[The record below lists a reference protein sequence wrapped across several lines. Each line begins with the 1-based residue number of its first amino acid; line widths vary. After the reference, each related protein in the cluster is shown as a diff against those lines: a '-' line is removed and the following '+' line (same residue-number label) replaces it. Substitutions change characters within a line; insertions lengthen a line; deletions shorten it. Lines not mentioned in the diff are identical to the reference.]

1 MKCPHCGYTN
11 PEDMFRCPSCRK
23 FMDPELNLIDDI
35 DKAIYDYEHNTPKKQ
50 VQRQNY
56 GKYHVSTYDM
66 KKKKK
71 KKKKEGHPFLITII
85 IIIIIIIVFIFKMF
99 IL

>member
-11 PEDMFRCPSCRK
+11 PEDMFRCPRCRK

-56 GKYHVSTYDM
+56 GKYHVSTYDYY
-66 KKKKK
+66 
-71 KKKKEGHPFLITII
+71 HHHHHHYHCLYFQN
-85 IIIIIIIVFIFKMF
+85 VHFIK
-99 IL
+99 IYIP

>member
-11 PEDMFRCPSCRK
+11 PEDMFRCPRCRK

-35 DKAIYDYEHNTPKKQ
+35 DKAIYDYEHNTPQKQ

-71 KKKKEGHPFLITII
+71 NKKKEGHPFLITII
-85 IIIIIIIVFIFKMF
+85 IIIIFIFIFKMF

>member
-11 PEDMFRCPSCRK
+11 PEDMFRCPRCRK

-66 KKKKK
+66 KKNNK

>member
-1 MKCPHCGYTN
+1 
-11 PEDMFRCPSCRK
+11 
-23 FMDPELNLIDDI
+23 MDPELNLIDDI

-71 KKKKEGHPFLITII
+71 NKKKEGHPFLITII
-85 IIIIIIIVFIFKMF
+85 IIIIFIFIFKMF

>member
-11 PEDMFRCPSCRK
+11 PEDMFRCPRCRK

-50 VQRQNY
+50 IQRQNY
-56 GKYHVSTYDM
+56 GKYHVNTYDI

-71 KKKKEGHPFLITII
+71 KKKKESHPFLITII
-85 IIIIIIIVFIFKMF
+85 IIIIIIFIFKMF

>member
-1 MKCPHCGYTN
+1 MLYLLHLYGTN
-11 PEDMFRCPSCRK
+11 PEDMFRCPRCRK

-71 KKKKEGHPFLITII
+71 NKKKEGHPFLITII
-85 IIIIIIIVFIFKMF
+85 IIIIFIFIFKMF

>member
-11 PEDMFRCPSCRK
+11 PEDMFRCPRCRK

-71 KKKKEGHPFLITII
+71 NKKKEGHPFLITII
-85 IIIIIIIVFIFKMF
+85 ITINFFTLLTLKYIKK
-99 IL
+99 

>member
-11 PEDMFRCPSCRK
+11 PEDMFRCPRCRK

-66 KKKKK
+66 KKEEN
-71 KKKKEGHPFLITII
+71 KKKEGHPFLITII
-85 IIIIIIIVFIFKMF
+85 IIIIFIFIFKMF

>member
-11 PEDMFRCPSCRK
+11 PEDMFRCPRCRK

-71 KKKKEGHPFLITII
+71 KYKKEGKPFFINII

>member
-11 PEDMFRCPSCRK
+11 PEDMFRCPRCRK

-71 KKKKEGHPFLITII
+71 KKKKIRKP
-85 IIIIIIIVFIFKMF
+85 IFN
-99 IL
+99 

>member
-11 PEDMFRCPSCRK
+11 PEDMFRCPRCRK

-66 KKKKK
+66 KKNKK